1 MGLVGSLVVGVFGRE
16 AFVVGASVVAL
27 VVEEEV
33 LRALERVVIA
43 LRALA
48 LSRNDG
54 LSLLPDDKVGR
65 NLKTEGI
72 VTPGFSSVSGLLTL
86 VVVGLKRANGAVVVV
101 FSGSTSL
108 ALVTMSVITVGSP
121 RARLFSK
128 TSSTS

>member
-1 MGLVGSLVVGVFGRE
+1 MGRLAVGVFGRE
-16 AFVVGASVVAL
+16 AFVVGASVAAL

-54 LSLLPDDKVGR
+54 LSLLPDDNVGR

-72 VTPGFSSVSGLLTL
+72 VTPAFSSISGLLTL

-108 ALVTMSVITVGSP
+108 ASVTMSVITVGSP

>member
-1 MGLVGSLVVGVFGRE
+1 MGSLGFGVFGRE

-54 LSLLPDDKVGR
+54 LSLLPDDNVGR

-72 VTPGFSSVSGLLTL
+72 VTPAFSSISGLLTL

-108 ALVTMSVITVGSP
+108 ASVTMSVITVGSP

>member
-1 MGLVGSLVVGVFGRE
+1 MGRLAVGVFGRE

-54 LSLLPDDKVGR
+54 LSLLPDDNVGR

-86 VVVGLKRANGAVVVV
+86 VVVGLKRANGADVV
-101 FSGSTSL
+101 FSGSTPL
-108 ALVTMSVITVGSP
+108 ASVTRSFITVGSP

>member
-1 MGLVGSLVVGVFGRE
+1 MGSLGVGVFGRE
-16 AFVVGASVVAL
+16 AFVVGASVAAL

-54 LSLLPDDKVGR
+54 LSLLPDDNVGR

-72 VTPGFSSVSGLLTL
+72 VTPAFSSVSGLLTL
-86 VVVGLKRANGAVVVV
+86 VVVGLKRANGADVV

-108 ALVTMSVITVGSP
+108 ASVTRSFITVGSP
-121 RARLFSK
+121 RARLPQNLVFQK
-128 TSSTS
+128 LC

>member
-1 MGLVGSLVVGVFGRE
+1 MVVGVFGRE

>member
-1 MGLVGSLVVGVFGRE
+1 MASLVVGVFGRE

>member
-1 MGLVGSLVVGVFGRE
+1 MGKLGVGVFGGE

-54 LSLLPDDKVGR
+54 LSLLPDDNVGR

-86 VVVGLKRANGAVVVV
+86 VVVGLKRANGADVV

-108 ALVTMSVITVGSP
+108 ASVTRSVITVGSP

>member
-1 MGLVGSLVVGVFGRE
+1 MGRLAVGVFGRE
-16 AFVVGASVVAL
+16 AFVVGASVAAL

-33 LRALERVVIA
+33 LGALERVVIA

-48 LSRNDG
+48 LSHNDG
-54 LSLLPDDKVGR
+54 LSLLPDDNVGR

-86 VVVGLKRANGAVVVV
+86 VVVGLKRANGAYVV

-108 ALVTMSVITVGSP
+108 ASVTRSFITVGSP

>member
-1 MGLVGSLVVGVFGRE
+1 MGRLAVGVFGRE
-16 AFVVGASVVAL
+16 AFVVGASVAAL

-86 VVVGLKRANGAVVVV
+86 VVVGLKRANGAYVV

>member
-1 MGLVGSLVVGVFGRE
+1 MGSLGVGVFGRE

-54 LSLLPDDKVGR
+54 LSLLPDDNVGR

-86 VVVGLKRANGAVVVV
+86 VVVGLKRANGADVV

-108 ALVTMSVITVGSP
+108 ASVTRSFITVGSP

>member
-1 MGLVGSLVVGVFGRE
+1 MGRLAVGVFGRE
-16 AFVVGASVVAL
+16 AFVVRASVAAL

-54 LSLLPDDKVGR
+54 LSLLPDDNVGR

-86 VVVGLKRANGAVVVV
+86 VVVGLKRANGADVV

-108 ALVTMSVITVGSP
+108 ASVTRSFITVGSP

>member
-1 MGLVGSLVVGVFGRE
+1 MASLVVGVFGRE

-54 LSLLPDDKVGR
+54 LSLLPDDNVGR

-86 VVVGLKRANGAVVVV
+86 VVVGLKRANGAYVV

-108 ALVTMSVITVGSP
+108 ASVTRSFITVGSP